1 MDTKLRELGLA
12 DRSDFSAAEAPGG
25 WVLDVSALLAF
36 ADATAYAAC
45 VRALAARTGRTLLV
59 PLPAL
64 AVAAARRAHPTY
76 RTATAGGGLV
86 GVEAAR
92 IRLTGLLAEP
102 AVVAVDGSVAVG
114 ERFDRLVTRAGGDR
128 LAAFVVLLGAD
139 RGWPV
144 LTDRGDVLRRIRP
157 DLLTIPS

>member
-1 MDTKLRELGLA
+1 MDTKLREFGPA
-12 DRSDFSAAEAPGG
+12 DRSNLSGAEAPGG

-36 ADATAYAAC
+36 ADATAYAAS
-45 VRALAARTGRTLLV
+45 VRALAARSGRTLLV

-64 AVAAARRAHPTY
+64 AMAAARRAHPTY
-76 RTATAGGGLV
+76 RTSGPGGGLV

-92 IRLTGLLAEP
+92 IRLTGLLAES

-114 ERFDRLVTRAGGDR
+114 ERFDRLAARAGGDR
-128 LAAFVVLLGAD
+128 LAALVVLLGVD

-144 LTDRGDVLRRIRP
+144 LTDRGHVLQRIRP